1 MEEVFTH
8 FFRPRGVV
16 VVGASG
22 DPVKLGYALTR
33 NLINCGYEGAI
44 HLVNPKGGSL
54 LGLPL
59 FRSIQEVP
67 DPVDLA
73 VILVPAPAVPE
84 SLTQCGQR
92 GIPAAIIATG
102 GFRETGSE
110 GAVLEKECLTVAQK
124 YHMRLIGPN
133 CIGLI
138 DTHLPLDTTF
148 LQPPPPTPGEVA
160 FISHSGAVC
169 AAVIDWI
176 RGQGFGL
183 SYLVSLGN
191 QADVNET
198 DILPAVAADKHTKV
212 VTLYMESVSN
222 GRRFVKT
229 AAETAKDTPV
239 IALKVGRFES
249 GRKAAASHTGALAG
263 AEAAFD
269 AAFKRAG
276 VLRANTTEEMFQWA
290 RALAWCPVP
299 RGSKV
304 AVLTNAGGPGV
315 TAADAIESCGLQLAP
330 LSIVTEAGL
339 SALLPPAASLHNPVD
354 MLASATPDQYAG
366 SLQLLLDD
374 ENVDSVLVI
383 LPPPPPST
391 AGAVVK
397 AMLPLIQ
404 NSDKPVIFALMGER
418 MIQEAVELLRAAK
431 IPDYRFPETAAS
443 ALAALYRRSLAIKD
457 LDEPELHPV
466 KVDSKK
472 FQEEL
477 QKISAGAWLPADLAF
492 DLLQAYGIPGLK
504 LELAASTEEAVRL
517 AEGLGYPLVLKVA
530 SADISHKSDVG
541 GVLLN
546 INNAQEVKEGYNAI
560 MRNCQKANPKARI
573 DGIHLQRMIPAGQDV
588 ITGVIQDPQFGPLV
602 MFGSGGVEVEG
613 LKDVAFAL
621 APLTASDGEYLL
633 ETTWAGRKLKGFR
646 NLPPADRQAVLNAL
660 VRLAQLAADLPEL
673 AEVEINPLRALADG
687 QGVFAVDV
695 RIRKG

>member
-22 DPVKLGYALTR
+22 DPAKLGYALTR
-33 NLINCGYEGAI
+33 NLINSGYEGGI
-44 HLVNPKGGSL
+44 HLVNPKGGTL

-59 FRSIQEVP
+59 YRTIQEIP

-84 SLTQCGQR
+84 SLTQCGKR

-102 GFRETGSE
+102 GFRETGAE
-110 GAVLEKECLTVAQK
+110 GAALEKECLAVANQ

-160 FISHSGAVC
+160 FVSHSGAVC
-169 AAVIDWI
+169 AAIIDWI

-191 QADVNET
+191 QVDVNET
-198 DILPAVAADKHTKV
+198 DVLPAVAADKHTKV

-222 GRRFVKT
+222 GRRFVRT
-229 AAETAKDTPV
+229 AAETSKNTPLV
-239 IALKVGRFES
+239 ALKVGRFES

-263 AEAAFD
+263 AEVAFEAAFR
-269 AAFKRAG
+269 RAG
-276 VLRANTTEEMFQWA
+276 VLRATTTEEMFQWA

-299 RGSKV
+299 KGPKV

-315 TAADAIESCGLQLAP
+315 TAADAIESFGLQLAQ
-330 LSIVTEAGL
+330 LSAKTEAGL
-339 SALLPPAASLHNPVD
+339 KTLLPPAASLHDPVD
-354 MLASATPDQYAG
+354 MLASATPEQYAG
-366 SLQLLLDD
+366 CLKILLEDD
-374 ENVDSVLVI
+374 GVDNVLVI

-397 AMLPLIQ
+397 AMLPQIQ
-404 NSDKPVIFALMGER
+404 NSDKPVVFALMGER
-418 MIQEAVELLRAAK
+418 MIQEAMELLRAAK
-431 IPDYRFPETAAS
+431 VPEYRFPEASAS
-443 ALAALYRRSLAIKD
+443 ALAALYRRSEILKR
-457 LDEPELHPV
+457 LQEPEIVPV
-466 KVDSKK
+466 NLETKK
-472 FQEEL
+472 FHEDFET
-477 QKISAGAWLPADLAF
+477 IHSGEWLPADAAF

-504 LELAASTEEAVRL
+504 LALAATDQEAGKL
-517 AEGLGYPLVLKVA
+517 AGELGFPLVLKVA

-546 INNAQEVKEGYNAI
+546 IGSVTEAIDGFNIVVDNA
-560 MRNCQKANPKARI
+560 RKANPTARI
-573 DGIHLQRMIPAGQDV
+573 DGVHLQRMLPNGQDV
-588 ITGVIQDPQFGPLV
+588 ITGVIQDAQFGPLV

-633 ETTWAGRKLKGFR
+633 EGTWAGRKLRGFR
-646 NLPPADRQAVLNAL
+646 NLPPADRHAVLDTL
-660 VRLAQLAADLPEL
+660 FRLAQLAAEFPEL

-687 QGVFAVDV
+687 KGVFAVDV

>member
-1 MEEVFTH
+1 MDNVFTH

-22 DPVKLGYALTR
+22 DPAKLGYALTR

-44 HLVNPKGGSL
+44 HLINPKGGTL

-59 FRSIQEVP
+59 YRTIHEIP
-67 DPVDLA
+67 EPVDLA

-92 GIPAAIIATG
+92 NIPAAIIATG
-102 GFRETGSE
+102 GFRETGPE
-110 GAVLEKECLTVAQK
+110 GAALEKECLSIAEK
-124 YHMRLIGPN
+124 FHMRLIGPN

-198 DILPAVAADKHTKV
+198 EILPAVAADRHTKV
-212 VTLYMESVSN
+212 VTLYMESVSD
-222 GRRFVKT
+222 GRRFVHT
-229 AAETAKDTPV
+229 AAETSKSTPV

-269 AAFKRAG
+269 AAFRRAG

-290 RALAWCPVP
+290 RALAWSPVP
-299 RGSKV
+299 KGPKV

-315 TAADAIESCGLQLAP
+315 TAADAIESYGLRLADLSKETETGLQ
-330 LSIVTEAGL
+330 T
-339 SALLPPAASLHNPVD
+339 LLPPAASLHNPVD
-354 MLASATPDQYAG
+354 MLASATPEQYAG
-366 SLQLLLDD
+366 SLKLLLDD
-374 ENVDSVLVI
+374 KNVDSILVI

-404 NSDKPVIFALMGER
+404 NSEKPVVFALMGER
-418 MIQEAVELLRAAK
+418 MIQEGVELLRAAK

-443 ALAALYRRSLAIKD
+443 ALAALYRRRQLLAR
-457 LDEPELHPV
+457 LEETALLPV
-466 KVDSKK
+466 HSDNAK
-472 FQEEL
+472 FHKEL
-477 QKISAGAWLPADLAF
+477 QNIPAGAWLPAGLSF
-492 DLLQAYGIPGLK
+492 DLLQSYNIPGLK
-504 LELAASTEEAVRL
+504 LELASSVEDAARIAEE
-517 AEGLGYPLVLKVA
+517 LGFPLVLKVA

-546 INNAQEVKEGYNAI
+546 VSSIEEVRTGFATILE
-560 MRNCQKANPKARI
+560 NCQKALPNAKV
-573 DGIHLQRMIPAGQDV
+573 DGIHLQRMIPSGQDV
-588 ITGVIQDPQFGPLV
+588 IAGVVLDAQFGPLV

-621 APLTASDGEYLL
+621 APLTNGDGEYLL
-633 ETTWAGRKLKGFR
+633 ETTWAGRKLNGFR
-646 NLPPADRQAVLNAL
+646 NLPPADRKAVFDAL
-660 VRLAQLAADLPEL
+660 VRLTQLAADFPEL
-673 AEVEINPLRALADG
+673 AEIEINPLRALANG
-687 QGVFAVDV
+687 QGAYAVDV